1 MGWAEPHHHQ
11 QRACTVVN
19 LIARLREHQSPGL
32 QEEDLTTLCNI
43 AAGKEVDNDGVL
55 GCKQRMAAQGAIESI
70 VHVLWAQISCV
81 AVQEKGFM
89 VLLHLTLGDG
99 SCIYEDNVEA
109 RKLHMV
115 EAAALDTI
123 TAGMRLHENS
133 AAVQLL
139 GLAAL
144 GSITMVN
151 GSDDTRAYVM
161 RRLEAAGAIEATVA
175 ALQAHATSVEIH
187 ERGFGLL
194 CDMSSGDDGLI
205 VDQLHRMVEAVYPS
219 PTLPRFPSPTLPR
232 FRAQQ
237 CPIRSRLNTW
247 PSRLPRLDAWL
258 SRLSPLLARRPR
270 SLPRVSAGRH
280 RGGH

>member
-1 MGWAEPHHHQ
+1 MGWAEPHHYQ

-205 VDQLHRMVEAVYPS
+205 VDQLHKMVEAVY
-219 PTLPRFPSPTLPR
+219 PSPTLPR